1 MTAVQYQIRRDL
13 VKAACFDIESPLSQI
28 EAEVDSVLRTTLP
41 GMTLDES
48 YQAKEKMVELILA
61 SVQEAM
67 KRYGYDIIKDRL
79 LTYFLIFFFLNFLAI
94 MYIFDTCGLQKFDV
108 RC

>member
-1 MTAVQYQIRRDL
+1 
-13 VKAACFDIESPLSQI
+13 
-28 EAEVDSVLRTTLP
+28 
-41 GMTLDES
+41 MTLDES

-79 LTYFLIFFFLNFLAI
+79 LTYFLIFFFF
-94 MYIFDTCGLQKFDV
+94 
-108 RC
+108 